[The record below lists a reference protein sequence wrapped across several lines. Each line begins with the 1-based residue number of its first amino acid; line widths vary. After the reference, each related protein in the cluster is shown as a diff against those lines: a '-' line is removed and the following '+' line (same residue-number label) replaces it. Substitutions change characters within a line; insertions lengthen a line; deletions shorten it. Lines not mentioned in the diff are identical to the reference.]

1 MQSLIVTFVT
11 KSGCEQALVDTIIDL
26 QRETALEAGVI
37 RYELLQ
43 GAPGTRTFL
52 LYERY
57 ADEEALK
64 THRASPYLQAALVK
78 LGPLLAQPPTVVECG
93 HMAGLQPLRVEV
105 DGRQVTVHTIPLG
118 PAKLVLAQTERG
130 ILACGAIDPAA
141 LQRFGLPTARV
152 KPTRGPSIAN
162 FDDLLAGEV
171 REANDGAITL
181 GIKVG
186 MNGHTALQ
194 LL

>member
-78 LGPLLAQPPTVVECG
+78 L
-93 HMAGLQPLRVEV
+93 
-105 DGRQVTVHTIPLG
+105 
-118 PAKLVLAQTERG
+118 
-130 ILACGAIDPAA
+130 
-141 LQRFGLPTARV
+141 
-152 KPTRGPSIAN
+152 
-162 FDDLLAGEV
+162 
-171 REANDGAITL
+171 
-181 GIKVG
+181 
-186 MNGHTALQ
+186 
-194 LL
+194 